1 MTDVC
6 RDDGGVAGITVR
18 RVNDVR
24 IVVIFGHPLRASHA
38 SPSLREGEGNGVLC
52 FSLDSRVRGNDG
64 GVAGITVRRVND
76 VLTRGNDGGVAGMT
90 YRHAGMT
97 LILPHHHHHS
107 STPVPQ
113 HPILKILPHLSHHS
127 SKRTCIYPTSDIS

>member
-1 MTDVC
+1 MFWERVSAANG
-6 RDDGGVAGITVR
+6 GGVAGITVR

-24 IVVIFGHPLRASHA
+24 IALNFVHPLRAALRLHA

-76 VLTRGNDGGVAGMT
+76 V
-90 YRHAGMT
+90 
-97 LILPHHHHHS
+97 
-107 STPVPQ
+107 
-113 HPILKILPHLSHHS
+113 
-127 SKRTCIYPTSDIS
+127 